1 MKVLQNLYYV
11 YKIPSNKIKKLETY
25 SFKDASRDGCVV
37 SIGDNLVFAKIREYY
52 GETGDHITLYN
63 KVQDIRKEIKAIK
76 KMPTSQEN
84 IDKIKGL
91 QNQLDNML
99 FIDDIVNIKVM
110 TKKEYREIARTG
122 FNLNGK
128 HYVRFMVGSGQMRRN
143 TVSFIDR
150 KSVVR
155 ERV

>member
-63 KVQDIRKEIKAIK
+63 KVQDIRKEMKAIK

-91 QNQLDNML
+91 QNQLDNNEIYQLRKNLKSMQEKL
-99 FIDDIVNIKVM
+99 SKMFEVLESDPQLMSEYKQAIEKL
-110 TKKEYREIARTG
+110 KSKEERE
-122 FNLNGK
+122 L
-128 HYVRFMVGSGQMRRN
+128 
-143 TVSFIDR
+143 
-150 KSVVR
+150 
-155 ERV
+155 

>member
-1 MKVLQNLYYV
+1 MN
-11 YKIPSNKIKKLETY
+11 
-25 SFKDASRDGCVV
+25 G
-37 SIGDNLVFAKIREYY
+37 GFAKIREYY

-63 KVQDIRKEIKAIK
+63 KVQDIRKEMKAIK

-110 TKKEYREIARTG
+110 T
-122 FNLNGK
+122 
-128 HYVRFMVGSGQMRRN
+128 
-143 TVSFIDR
+143 
-150 KSVVR
+150 
-155 ERV
+155 